1 VDVYVKKEDETADRC
16 IYAFGAGPEEI
27 VGRLALD
34 KASGDV
40 EILSLED
47 GADPPGEQFYLAR
60 VVPKLHALHDAGTY
74 PDVERWG
81 V

>member
-1 VDVYVKKEDETADRC
+1 VDVYLKKEDETADRC
-16 IYAFGAGPEEI
+16 VYAFGDGPEGI

-34 KASGDV
+34 KSSGDV
-40 EILSLED
+40 EILSLD
-47 GADPPGEQFYLAR
+47 DASDPPGEPFYLAR

-74 PDVERWG
+74 PDVERWA